1 MRNNS
6 IKFYPIKKALVIEGR
21 NKVQK
26 DLPTLFMRVDSLE
39 RQLVDREEG
48 REDLMESL
56 GKILGRVEHEIAS
69 KT

>member
-1 MRNNS
+1 M
-6 IKFYPIKKALVIEGR
+6 IEGR